1 MSELAQL
8 LESGVPLTE
17 AAQRL
22 GQPFA
27 ALAVTASELGL
38 RVRSPAH
45 ELKLPRGRGYDKAS
59 TEKHIWALARSSL
72 DVVRYARS
80 ADLHPDLLVLAF
92 ERYCPE
98 AWQDYLAFH
107 PAPERRPCDYCGRP
121 YIPSSARQRY
131 CTPKCAADARSDRA
145 YFNGRRQAA
154 TGMREGLCQV
164 CGREGRRKLAAHH
177 LLGKEADP
185 EGRWLIALCA
195 GCHDAV
201 TALAR
206 MALVDDPAKLSA
218 LISLALLRR
227 HGTTEPPPPPPRTT
241 P

>member
-1 MSELAQL
+1 VSELAQL

-72 DVVRYARS
+72 DVVRYARA

-98 AWQDYLAFH
+98 AWADYLAFH
-107 PAPERRPCDYCGRP
+107 PAPERRPCDYCGRG

-154 TGMREGLCQV
+154 TGMREGVCQV

-185 EGRWLIALCA
+185 EGRWLIALCP
-195 GCHDAV
+195 GCHDVV

-227 HGTTEPPPPPPRTT
+227 HGKVP
-241 P
+241 